1 MGHWTTITAADGF
14 ELAAYRDGADD
25 AEHCLVV
32 GQEVFGVNGHMRYA
46 CAQLAEAGFAVIAPA
61 LLDRAERGVD
71 LGYAA
76 EDLQRGIALRARV
89 DAKDTVADIE
99 AARAIFGGRK
109 VGIVGY
115 CWGGLLVW
123 RAAEQVTGLA
133 AAVSYY
139 GGGMTAGS
147 EPSRKPAVPTMSHFG
162 ELDTHIPVDSVKAF
176 EKLHPEVEVHLYDAH
191 HGFNCEQRGAYNAGA
206 AATAL
211 ERSLFHFGKHVG

>member
-115 CWGGLLVW
+115 CWGGRVAW
-123 RAAEQVTGLA
+123 WGATRSDRFA
-133 AAVSYY
+133 AAVAWY
-139 GGGMTAGS
+139 GGGIAADK
-147 EPSRKPAVPTMSHFG
+147 EEKPRIPVQMHFG
-162 ELDTHIPVDSVKAF
+162 ATDHSIPLDD
-176 EKLHPEVEVHLYDAH
+176 VEAIRAAQPDVEIFVYEGAG
-191 HGFNCEQRGAYNAGA
+191 HGFGCE
-206 AATAL
+206 
-211 ERSLFHFGKHVG
+211 ERPTFDMRSYSLAQERTVAFFRAHLA